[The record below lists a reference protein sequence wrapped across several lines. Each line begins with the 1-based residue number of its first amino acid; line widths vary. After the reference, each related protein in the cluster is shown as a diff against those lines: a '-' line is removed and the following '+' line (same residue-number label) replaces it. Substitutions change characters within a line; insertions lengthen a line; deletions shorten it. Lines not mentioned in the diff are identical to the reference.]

1 MNMNLIFNI
10 FWKFF
15 ESISSQ
21 FVTLIVSI
29 VLARLLTPDDYGI
42 ITTVMIFISLA
53 NVFVYNGMGIAII
66 QKKNVDDLDYS
77 SVFWFNFIISI
88 LIYISLYLFAPYISM
103 FFNNKYI
110 GFINVI
116 RVLGLRIIIAS
127 INSIQYSYISKNMRF
142 KDLFKSNIVATILS
156 GMLGIY
162 LAMNNYGV
170 WALVWQYLSYS
181 LISAVLLMI
190 IIKMNIS
197 FSFSLERINGL
208 MNFGLKNLIVSFMI
222 TGYQELRSIVIA
234 KFYAPSELAF
244 YDKGKQFPNI
254 IISNINDTTN
264 SVLFPK
270 LSNCQ
275 DDYKEIKEL
284 TKKAIKFGTYF
295 VFPLMLGFFAVAR
308 NFILVVLTD
317 KWVMCV
323 EYLQLFCLIN
333 LFNPIHDSNINSI
346 KAIGRIDIYLRLEVI
361 KKIIE
366 TLVLFC
372 TMFIGIKYILY
383 GMLLTSVGFI
393 ILNSYPNQKIIGYRI
408 IEQFTDILPNLVI
421 SIIMSLVV
429 FAIGF
434 LPLDS
439 LILLIIQV
447 IFGIVLYVALSIMTK
462 NNEFFFIIEVL
473 KKIRKD

>member
-110 GFINVI
+110 GFVNVI